1 MKPLR
6 SVLLLLSVQ
15 TVLSLAAFGE
25 AAPSPTAEAFR
36 SGFAEKCKE
45 AEKKSAAAVAGADGW
60 YFLSAEL
67 RLLSVGQFWGDAA
80 AKVCR
85 SPKSEAADPIPAI
98 VDFQQKLKERGI
110 ELLLVPVP
118 PKASIYP
125 EKLLPQLG
133 KRTDDT
139 DLYLRRFYDTLRA
152 NGVDVLDLTPVFLKN
167 RDDYGGNGPVFCKT
181 DTHWSGA
188 GCALAAEA
196 IAEKIKSKGISRAA
210 DAKIARYDQQWDEV
224 SIDGDLGS
232 LLEPGAPKPEPEKLL
247 VYTVSVRGTDAAVE
261 PDANSPVLI
270 LGDSHTLVFH
280 DFLAK
285 KAGLL
290 DLLTPA
296 LGYAPDLIGIRGSGA
311 TQVRK
316 DLYRRAAKDKDWLAK
331 KKIVVWCFTAREFT
345 EADQGWQ
352 KLPVAK

>member
-1 MKPLR
+1 MKLLCT
-6 SVLLLLSVQ
+6 VLLILSVQ
-15 TVLSLAAFGE
+15 TALSLAAFGQ

-36 SGFAEKCKE
+36 SGFADKLKE
-45 AEKKSAAAVAGADGW
+45 AEKKNAAAVAGADGW

-67 RLLSVGQFWGDAA
+67 RLLSIGQFWGDAA

-85 SPKSEAADPIPAI
+85 SPKPEAADPIPAI
-98 VDFQQKLKERGI
+98 VDFQQQLKARGI

-133 KRTDDT
+133 KHTDDT
-139 DLYLRRFYDTLRA
+139 DLYLHRFYDELRA
-152 NGVDVLDLTPVFLKN
+152 KGVDVLDLTPVFLKN
-167 RDDYGGNGPVFCKT
+167 RDSERGPVFCKT
-181 DTHWSGA
+181 DTHWSDV
-188 GCALAAEA
+188 GCVLAAGE
-196 IAEKIKSKGISRAA
+196 IAEKIRSKGIANSPNPVLHSQGW
-210 DAKIARYDQQWDEV
+210 KEI
-224 SIDGDLGS
+224 SIQGDLGD
-232 LLEPGAPKPEPEKLL
+232 LLELGVTKPETEKIRVRWVLRP
-247 VYTVSVRGTDAAVE
+247 TVKGEAVT
-261 PDANSPVLI
+261 PNADSPVLI

-280 DFLAK
+280 DFLAE

-290 DLLTPA
+290 DQLALE
-296 LGYAPDLIGIRGSGA
+296 LGYPPDLIGIRGSGA